1 MTYGLKVRTTEDE
14 WDAVEDE
21 NSVARIMRMAQR
33 NAQRAIQGYQ
43 RACYLC
49 GASGAGKTFV
59 LNKAI
64 EGSGLKV
71 IRTIPKDYYD
81 LIHAFDFSQ
90 GKIPLV
96 FEECDHLFRSP
107 RCLNLLKIATDAA
120 GAQSVRVR
128 IPPKK
133 RSEDSTWKAIPLTA
147 PVAFA
152 LNSDLSDRKVWPKEC
167 LPHIEALLDRETPIV
182 ITAPREAWWEYSTF
196 LALRKQ
202 LIFRTED
209 RKARIPLKV
218 QNKAIAFFAKTAW
231 QQTQLSPRRLVK
243 IAGVLM
249 ADFAAQQRAERQGH
263 GYDQRALEEDLA
275 QFLNPGADAGIP
287 SPFAPPIFLR
297 PRTEAASRA
306 CLPPAA

>member
-133 RSEDSTWKAIPLTA
+133 RSEDSTWRQFLSPHLWHLRSTA
-147 PVAFA
+147 
-152 LNSDLSDRKVWPKEC
+152 
-167 LPHIEALLDRETPIV
+167 
-182 ITAPREAWWEYSTF
+182 TF
-196 LALRKQ
+196 LIGRCGRRNAYLTLR
-202 LIFRTED
+202 RCSTEK
-209 RKARIPLKV
+209 R
-218 QNKAIAFFAKTAW
+218 
-231 QQTQLSPRRLVK
+231 QLS
-243 IAGVLM
+243 
-249 ADFAAQQRAERQGH
+249 
-263 GYDQRALEEDLA
+263 
-275 QFLNPGADAGIP
+275 
-287 SPFAPPIFLR
+287 
-297 PRTEAASRA
+297 
-306 CLPPAA
+306 